1 MLEDTV
7 RAGRTI
13 QELAAEVA
21 RQAGAKK
28 DYVAPAR
35 KVVLL
40 EPTRLSLEG
49 IGEFGMTDL
58 FHEQVAGKLA
68 IPQRYYDR
76 MKSEAPDLL
85 AANVNGWLG
94 RTDGR
99 YMVRT
104 LDGRARAFLSDRFR
118 PLDNADLAE
127 AILPAIGHLEL
138 QVLSCEVT
146 ERRLYIKAVDN
157 RITKDVPKGTRMGDG
172 SHQFFDTL
180 SPAIVVSNSE
190 VGCGALAIE
199 TAVWTSACTNLAIAA
214 QHSMRKYHLG
224 GKIGNGD
231 TGEAIYNLLTDQ
243 TKRLTDAALWAQAKD
258 LVAAAFNQAR
268 FDALVGEIAGMA
280 NQKIEGD
287 PVKAIEVTGK
297 RFGFQESERVSVLQ
311 HLIEGGDLSRYG
323 LFNAVTRTAED
334 VADYDRATQFERF
347 GGDIIELAPNDWKV
361 IANPN

>member
-1 MLEDTV
+1 MKT
-7 RAGRTI
+7 GRTI

-21 RQAGAKK
+21 RQAAAKK
-28 DYVAPAR
+28 DYVAPSR
-35 KVVLL
+35 RIRLL
-40 EPTRLSLEG
+40 EPNRLDLEG
-49 IGEFGMTDL
+49 VGEFGVNPL
-58 FHEQVAGKLA
+58 FHEQLAGKLA

-76 MKSEAPDLL
+76 MKEEAPTLL
-85 AANVNGWLG
+85 RDNVNYWLAN
-94 RTDGR
+94 RDDR
-99 YMVRT
+99 NMVRT
-104 LDGRARAFLSDRFR
+104 LDGKARAFLSDRFR

-138 QVLSCEVT
+138 QILSCEVT

-172 SHQFFDTL
+172 SHKFFDTL

-231 TGEAIYNLLTDQ
+231 TGEAVYNLLTDK
-243 TKRLTDAALWAQAKD
+243 TKRLTDAALWAQARD
-258 LVAAAFNQAR
+258 LVAAAFNQAK

-280 NQKIEGD
+280 DQKIEQS
-287 PVKAIEVTGK
+287 VVTAMDVTAK
-297 RFGFQESERVSVLQ
+297 RFGFQDSEKVSVLQ

-347 GGDIIELAPNDWKV
+347 GGDIIELAPNDWKL